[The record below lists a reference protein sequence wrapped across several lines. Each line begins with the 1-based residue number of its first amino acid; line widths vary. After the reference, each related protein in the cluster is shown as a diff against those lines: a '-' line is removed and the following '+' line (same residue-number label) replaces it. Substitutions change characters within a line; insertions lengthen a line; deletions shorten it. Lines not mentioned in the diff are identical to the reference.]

1 MRDRGDMRASS
12 TLRFLG
18 TVVVLVLVFGSCG
31 SLLLGA
37 FDREQTASTAPL
49 LNLGNLAYYVT
60 QFLQQA
66 WGILTTYT
74 DPDGIPFHNYLLE
87 GAARTIE
94 FCFLSMPMAL
104 VIGLLLALMSRSR
117 LRLLRVPARGYVE
130 FFRNTPLLVQMLAI
144 YSSLQFLPPSIDNP
158 FAIGVTTLVLNYA
171 AYECENLRAGIAA
184 LDRGQGEAGE
194 ALGLSYWQTLRLII
208 IPQTVT
214 IVLPPVIND
223 LIYMYKDSSILSLIT
238 IHELT
243 YQGRYLSI
251 RFPIWQWQFLLLVGG
266 VYLVLSLPG
275 ARFARAVETRLKS
288 VTFVPRRN
296 LTVVA
301 VQVLAAAAI
310 FGWLCG
316 VLADGVHLG
325 SVSVGTIV
333 TDLGQLLAAVT
344 LAGGSVAFSLV
355 ILGGILLLAGSL
367 VGLVRRRNPVGRERS
382 DGTALATVSR

>member
-1 MRDRGDMRASS
+1 MRDQRDMRASS

-37 FDREQTASTAPL
+37 FDRTQMQSTAPL
-49 LNLGNLAYYVT
+49 LNLGNLFHFVT
-60 QFLQQA
+60 QFLGEA
-66 WGILTTYT
+66 FGILTTYT
-74 DPDGIPFHNYLLE
+74 DANGVPFHSYLLQ
-87 GAARTIE
+87 GAATTIE
-94 FCFLSMPMAL
+94 FCFLAMPMAL
-104 VIGLLLALMSRSR
+104 LIGLLLALMSRSR
-117 LRLLRVPARGYVE
+117 LRILRAPARGYVE

-144 YSSLQFLPPSIDNP
+144 YSSLLFLPQQFLNA
-158 FAIGVTTLVLNYA
+158 FTAGVTTLVLNYA

-251 RFPIWQWQFLLLVGG
+251 RYPIWQWQFLLLVGG

-275 ARFARAVETRLKS
+275 ARFARAVEARLKS

-296 LTVVA
+296 LTGVA
-301 VQVLAAAAI
+301 VQVLIAVAA

-316 VLADGVHLG
+316 LLVDG
-325 SVSVGTIV
+325 VSVGNAV
-333 TDLGQLLAAVT
+333 NDLGQLLAAVT
-344 LAGGSVAFSLV
+344 LAVGAVVFSLV
-355 ILGGILLLAGSL
+355 VLGSILLLAVGL
-367 VGLVRRRNPVGRERS
+367 LGLVRRRTPVGPKRS
-382 DGTALATVSR
+382 DGTALATMSR